1 MARTN
6 QNLPKPIRFLLE
18 NSAFLILGA
27 MAGLA
32 WANLDHPGYEKLLHF
47 AILENSWIGVPHGA
61 TKVIDFHFL
70 INEILMAL
78 FFAIAGIEVRKAF
91 LPGGPLARP
100 REAATTLIAT
110 LGGIAIPALVFVAG
124 AALLG
129 DLDALGRGWAIPCAT
144 DIAFSYMVARFVF
157 GAGHPAIPFLL
168 LLAIVDDAAGLIILA
183 VFYPQKA
190 VEPAWLLLAVA
201 AMGLAWLFHRLRVH
215 SFWPYLL
222 IAGAI
227 SWFGFAQ
234 AGLHPALG
242 LLPIIPVMP
251 HAHSDKGLYD
261 WSRLGRQDTITALE
275 VWWKNPVEL
284 ILGLFGLLN
293 AGVVFESMGEVTWLV
308 LAGLLIGKPLG
319 IWSFGLF
326 SARKLGFGLPGGM
339 SGRDLF
345 VIGWAAAIGFTVALF
360 VSTVAFPPGGLQDA
374 AKMGALLSFLAA
386 PITIL
391 VARLLGIE
399 KRPADAA

>member
-1 MARTN
+1 MARVS

-27 MAGLA
+27 VSGLA
-32 WANLDHPGYEKLLHF
+32 WANSDHEGYERLLHF
-47 AILENSWIGVPHGA
+47 AVFESPWFGVPQGA
-61 TKVIDFHFL
+61 TKVVDFHFL
-70 INEILMAL
+70 VNEILMAL

-91 LPGGPLARP
+91 LPGGPLSRP
-100 REAATTLIAT
+100 KEAATTLIAT
-110 LGGIAIPALVFVAG
+110 LGGVAVPALVFVAG

-157 GAGHPAIPFLL
+157 GGGHPAIPFLL
-168 LLAIVDDAAGLIILA
+168 LLAIADDAAGLIILA
-183 VFYPQKA
+183 LFYPQKA
-190 VEPAWLLLAVA
+190 VEPAWLLLALA
-201 AMGLAWLFHRLRVH
+201 AMGIAWLCHRLRFH

-222 IAGAI
+222 IAGGM

-242 LLPIIPVMP
+242 LLPIIPFMP
-251 HAHSDKGLYD
+251 HAHSDKGVYD
-261 WSRLGRQDTITALE
+261 WSRLGRQDTLTALE

-293 AGVVFESMGEVTWLV
+293 AGVVLESAGEVTWLV
-308 LAGLLIGKPLG
+308 LAGLFIGKPLG

-339 SGRDLF
+339 NGRDLF

-360 VSTVAFPPGGLQDA
+360 VATVAFPAGMLQDA

-386 PITIL
+386 PVTFL
-391 VARLLGIE
+391 VARLLRIE
-399 KRPADAA
+399 KRRPDSA